1 MASVKGLPASFGVKA
16 ILLAVGVHAIIIFA
30 VGVNVI
36 FFESLSSDNT
46 KVGPEVVPVKA
57 RAISQEE
64 IEQEMKTLRQVEI
77 AKKREEQEILRKQ
90 QLAEEEYRK
99 KQQEIEQI
107 ELAKLQEQQRLKEA
121 EEQNRKRQEE
131 LRQLEEAK
139 MKEVERL
146 KNVESELAALEQQRQ
161 ERIEQERRESEEA
174 ERRQA
179 EEEKRRQQQEQEQ
192 QRIAELNREEQLKQ
206 RTLIEQEKAELEE
219 LKRKTEQ
226 EQAATELKIQ
236 QQKQQQIAD
245 QKQKELERQ
254 RIADQKQKELERQR
268 ELAEK
273 KLADQAEQN
282 RIALEQATRRKSIS
296 EFSRYVPQ
304 IRAKV
309 TQSWNQQGL
318 TQEFE
323 LETLVLVE
331 IDQLGSVLDVKI
343 EISSGSKE
351 FDRSVLNAVRKA
363 SPLPVPLD
371 PDLYEYF
378 KEFELKFNSQSS

>member
-192 QRIAELNREEQLKQ
+192 QRIADLNREEQLKQ

-343 EISSGSKE
+343 EKSSGSKE

-363 SPLPVPLD
+363 SPLPVPRD